1 MHFKQIL
8 KNFNIDRLLFKAVL
22 FYKNR
27 PACDAHEFLRK
38 ILPKICLKKWKKPMK
53 KKNMGSQ
60 I

>member
-38 ILPKICLKKWKKPMK
+38 ILPKICLKK
-53 KKNMGSQ
+53 
-60 I
+60 